1 MLSDVSCGYLKRPR
15 RGRFLLG
22 RQLNTVRKLNI
33 ESMLDLKT
41 INSVLGE
48 FQDRGITKEVMVDA
62 IESAMATAYKKEYG
76 KRGQIVRAKL
86 DMDTGTV
93 SFEQVKTVVDETLV
107 RFPEDGEEFAPEL
120 EHP

>member
-1 MLSDVSCGYLKRPR
+1 MIG
-15 RGRFLLG
+15 
-22 RQLNTVRKLNI
+22 
-33 ESMLDLKT
+33 MLDLKT

-48 FQDRGITKEVMVDA
+48 FTERGITKEVMVDA

-107 RFPEDGEEFAPEL
+107 RFPEDGEEFTPEP
-120 EHP
+120 EHPHRHEEVELAEGELPRF